1 MHRTQQALH
10 FHRGKKILK
19 SGMQKHRN
27 HSKSLKSCPNNLLMM
42 KMLKNRTSRTRNGVA
57 KVNVKCNKYIY
68 IYYFVHRYESS
79 IVQFFNLIIS
89 ENLPDLGLEGEFDIS
104 CAQPEKHIRHRS
116 PIPHDATIIEIS
128 DSESCGDNTEK
139 QVLLLLHI
147 EIHWTDYVIFLNL
160 VAITSI
166 LLNILGTWG
175 VLILCLS
182 MKTAVIWLLQTLLEI
197 HSINL

>member
-1 MHRTQQALH
+1 
-10 FHRGKKILK
+10 
-19 SGMQKHRN
+19 
-27 HSKSLKSCPNNLLMM
+27 
-42 KMLKNRTSRTRNGVA
+42 MLKNRTSRTRNGVA
-57 KVNVKCNKYIY
+57 KVNVKCNKYIYIY

-166 LLNILGTWG
+166 LLNILGTRG